1 MQKQDKNV
9 VPISSEIGGHQDL
22 CCNSPTSPSA
32 TNKRDSDYGDHVWLD
47 ATQIDRQIIVLAWLS
62 STVTSRE
69 SMLSTD
75 GPVIMPA
82 QRLHFCA
89 SPS

>member
-1 MQKQDKNV
+1 MDKNV
-9 VPISSEIGGHQDL
+9 VLISNEIGGHQDL

-32 TNKRDSDYGDHVWLD
+32 TNKYDSDYGDLTVYDLMP
-47 ATQIDRQIIVLAWLS
+47 TLIDRQIIVLAWLS

-69 SMLSTD
+69 SMLYTD
-75 GPVIMPA
+75 SPVIMPA